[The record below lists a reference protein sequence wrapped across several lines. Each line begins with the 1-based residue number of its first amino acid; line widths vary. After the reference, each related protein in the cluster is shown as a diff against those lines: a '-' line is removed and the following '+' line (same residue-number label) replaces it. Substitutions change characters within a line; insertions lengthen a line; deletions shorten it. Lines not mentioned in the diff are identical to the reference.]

1 MKFQRMLSQPH
12 VIFYGD
18 IQPSSPQ
25 QPEGVWQRFVHAI
38 SKETFWQSLVKFATG
53 SSAPVIKKRSDRTG
67 KVSYTIYDPVSQ
79 EQSGWLSETEA
90 REWLEQRYYQ

>member
-12 VIFYGD
+12 VILYRD
-18 IQPSSPQ
+18 TQPSLTNQS
-25 QPEGVWQRFVHAI
+25 EGIWQRFVCAI
-38 SKETFWQSLVKFATG
+38 SRETFWQSLVKFATG
-53 SSAPVIKKRSDRTG
+53 SSAPVVKKRRDRTG